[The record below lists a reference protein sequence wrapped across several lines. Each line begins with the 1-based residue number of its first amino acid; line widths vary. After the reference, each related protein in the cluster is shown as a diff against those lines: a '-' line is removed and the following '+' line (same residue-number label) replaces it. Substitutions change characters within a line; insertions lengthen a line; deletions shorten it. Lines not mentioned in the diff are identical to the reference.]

1 MIDPRVVQTV
11 TRAMPMEPPP
21 LLRLSNQPGLAATTD
36 RTRSSGLAG
45 LHFPRLENLL
55 ITETPSHQRRRR
67 PLSMFGIDRIKR
79 WTR

>member
-45 LHFPRLENLL
+45 LHFRVSK
-55 ITETPSHQRRRR
+55 T
-67 PLSMFGIDRIKR
+67 F
-79 WTR
+79 

>member
-45 LHFPRLENLL
+45 LHFPRLENLSG
-55 ITETPSHQRRRR
+55 TSTN
-67 PLSMFGIDRIKR
+67 
-79 WTR
+79 